1 MCKQCEEKPVYE
13 FTNKRKLC
21 GNCFIR
27 YFNKKILYI
36 IRKFKMSKNG
46 DVILYQNK
54 RNFKDVVLEEA
65 LKFFSSKSNAK
76 IVKLK
81 SLNLENIKEIF
92 KKRKKSSIKIAVS
105 STLDNEAEEIISG
118 IIFSNIKNSKSNPV
132 EKKIKNTEIIK
143 PLYLFLDEE
152 ILLYAKLK
160 KLKFENTLKKKD
172 KISLLIDYLER
183 KHPEIKRAVVNSYL
197 KIKK

>member
-65 LKFFSSKSNAK
+65 LKFFSSKSNAE

-81 SLNLENIKEIF
+81 SLNLENIQKIF
-92 KKRKKSSIKIAVS
+92 RKRKKLSIKIAVS

-118 IIFSNIKNSKSNPV
+118 IIFSNIKNSKANPV

>member
-92 KKRKKSSIKIAVS
+92 KKRKKLSIKIAVS

-118 IIFSNIKNSKSNPV
+118 IIFSNIKNSKANPV

>member
-118 IIFSNIKNSKSNPV
+118 IIFSNIKNSKANPV